1 MSEIRTKIKCIF
13 LIINHN
19 ITKGQKETFFFIQE
33 VFVICIS
40 IMVLQVYTNAK
51 TNQVAYFKYVKLI
64 AFQLFSLR
72 SLMSDL
78 FLLYLVPMSLL
89 LLFVNYL

>member
-1 MSEIRTKIKCIF
+1 MSEIGTKVKCTF

-19 ITKGQKETFFFIQE
+19 VTKGQKETFLILE

-40 IMVLQVYTNAK
+40 IMVLQVYTNVK
-51 TNQVAYFKYVKLI
+51 TNQIAYFKCEVDCI
-64 AFQLFSLR
+64 STILR

-78 FLLYLVPMSLL
+78 FLPYLVPMSPL